1 MILLLIS
8 ALDELIK
15 SGGIVRVD
23 SGQMTANRVDLRGIG
38 TDQFDHV
45 ALIPAR
51 DQRPISIRSMG
62 EA

>member
-45 ALIPAR
+45 ALIPR